1 MASMIYFLIRML
13 TNGFDIIYVPIFINY
28 KYVNSQMTTWRK
40 QHFNSLKSSI

>member
-28 KYVNSQMTTWRK
+28 KYVNSQITTILIVWNHQSGR
-40 QHFNSLKSSI
+40 